1 MLKQIKVPH
10 RYYYRE
16 MYLPQLTSG
25 PSSAAWSGD
34 GRELVFSMQGSLWRT
49 APGSGLTQQITDGPG
64 YHYQPDWSSDGRFVA
79 FAAYDKDAVEIQGLD
94 LQSGEQFALTTGGA
108 VNLEP
113 RFSPDGKRLAFVST
127 AHEGR
132 FHLFVLPLAN
142 GRPAGP
148 PQRVSEDK
156 NSGLPRYYYS
166 PFDHYLSPSWSPDG
180 QELLYLSNHGH
191 IWGSGGFWRAR
202 AEAGARETEVRYEE
216 TSWKARPDW
225 SRDGRRVVYSSYLGR
240 QWNQLWLMTANGGEP
255 FALTYGDFDATNPR
269 FSPDGRHIA
278 YISNEG
284 GNTSLWTLE
293 LPGARRRK
301 VEMGERRPLRA
312 TGTLNVVVKG
322 PDGREVPARLS
333 VTTADGRAHAPDDA
347 LVHADD
353 NFVRAE
359 RPFEYAYFH
368 TRGRS
373 TLSLPAGKVD
383 VLVTR
388 GLEHAPVRR
397 TVDVTAG
404 GASTLEVSLVR
415 LDDLAARGWQS
426 ADLHVHMNYGG
437 HYRQDPEGL
446 RGQAEAED
454 LGLVFN
460 LIVNKEQRIPDIA
473 SFSGR
478 PDPVSTPSTQVL
490 HSQEYHTS
498 YWGHLALL
506 GLRTHVLLPTYA
518 GLCRHRR
525 GQPLP
530 GQRHHR
536 RSRAPAGGPE
546 RLRASLRRGPATRRR
561 QGADSSQRGGL
572 RSGRS
577 HRPGGGCRARKA
589 GLLRGRGLLGPPVL
603 DRRVASPPE
612 LRLPHSGRGGH

>member
-1 MLKQIKVPH
+1 
-10 RYYYRE
+10 
-16 MYLPQLTSG
+16 
-25 PSSAAWSGD
+25 
-34 GRELVFSMQGSLWRT
+34 
-49 APGSGLTQQITDGPG
+49 
-64 YHYQPDWSSDGRFVA
+64 
-79 FAAYDKDAVEIQGLD
+79 
-94 LQSGEQFALTTGGA
+94 
-108 VNLEP
+108 
-113 RFSPDGKRLAFVST
+113 
-127 AHEGR
+127 
-132 FHLFVLPLAN
+132 
-142 GRPAGP
+142 
-148 PQRVSEDK
+148 
-156 NSGLPRYYYS
+156 
-166 PFDHYLSPSWSPDG
+166 
-180 QELLYLSNHGH
+180 
-191 IWGSGGFWRAR
+191 
-202 AEAGARETEVRYEE
+202 
-216 TSWKARPDW
+216 
-225 SRDGRRVVYSSYLGR
+225 
-240 QWNQLWLMTANGGEP
+240 MTANGGEP
-255 FALTYGDFDATNPR
+255 FALTYGEFDATNPR

-301 VEMGERRPLRA
+301 VEMRERRPLRA

-518 GLCRHRR
+518 GLCATPPRPASSRTT
-525 GQPLP
+525 PP
-530 GQRHHR
+530 SPI
-536 RSRAPAGGPE
+536 SRA
-546 RLRASLRRGPATRRR
+546 SRGP
-561 QGADSSQRGGL
+561 
-572 RSGRS
+572 
-577 HRPGGGCRARKA
+577 
-589 GLLRGRGLLGPPVL
+589 
-603 DRRVASPPE
+603 
-612 LRLPHSGRGGH
+612 